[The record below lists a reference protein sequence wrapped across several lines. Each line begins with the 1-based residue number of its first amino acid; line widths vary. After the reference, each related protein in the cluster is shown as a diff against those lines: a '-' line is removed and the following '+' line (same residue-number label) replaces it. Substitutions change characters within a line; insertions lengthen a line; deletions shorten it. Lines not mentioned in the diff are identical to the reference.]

1 MLNLIYIFVGGGIG
15 CLTRYGVSKA
25 LLNTGDANFPWAT
38 LIANVLSVVVMGVGL
53 GLFSAKL
60 QSESLRLLIITGFC
74 GGFSTFSTFSL
85 ETLELFRRG
94 NYMFAAG
101 NIALSVILCIA
112 VLAVLIKK

>member
-15 CLTRYGVSKA
+15 CLTRYGVSKF
-25 LLNTGDANFPWAT
+25 LLSSGEANFPWAT

-53 GLFSAKL
+53 GFFSAKL
-60 QSESLRLLIITGFC
+60 QSESLRLFIITGFC

-101 NIALSVILCIA
+101 NIALSVILCIV
-112 VLAVLIKK
+112 VLAVLIRK

>member
-1 MLNLIYIFVGGGIG
+1 MLNLIYIFVGGGFG
-15 CLTRYGVSKA
+15 CLARYAVSKF
-25 LLNTGDANFPWAT
+25 LLTTGEASFPWAT
-38 LIANVLSVVVMGVGL
+38 LVSNVLSVIVMGVAL

-101 NIALSVILCIA
+101 NVALSLVLCLI
-112 VLAVLIKK
+112 VLAVLIRK